1 MSTRFNNKVALVT
14 GAGSGIGRSTALL
27 LAKQGAKVVVSDINL
42 DAAEKVAAE
51 IIAASGHAVA
61 NKTDTSHPEEMKQ
74 AVQM

>member
-1 MSTRFNNKVALVT
+1 MMSTRFNNKVALVT

-27 LAKQGAKVVVSDINL
+27 LAQQGAKVVVSDINL

-61 NKTDTSHPEEMKQ
+61 NKTDIR
-74 AVQM
+74 

>member
-51 IIAASGHAVA
+51 IIAAGGHG
-61 NKTDTSHPEEMKQ
+61 
-74 AVQM
+74 